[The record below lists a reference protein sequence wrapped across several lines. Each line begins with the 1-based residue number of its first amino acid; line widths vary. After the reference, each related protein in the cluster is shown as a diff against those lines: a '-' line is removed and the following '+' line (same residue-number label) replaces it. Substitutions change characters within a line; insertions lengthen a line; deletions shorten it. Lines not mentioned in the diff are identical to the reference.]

1 MHTECCPAYVF
12 FPLSILQF
20 QIFVNRNRNRS
31 DSGRLELNMIYHWC
45 TKWWRPRIRFS
56 VYSCVPP
63 RAPQSLLTDQKFQ
76 PVTFEIFLVLRHCS
90 LTYDKMSYKTNVLNK
105 FRKLMKKFCC
115 TYVFS
120 CFDAHF
126 DLWIIAVSY
135 VLFYFMIEMFNLFVF
150 FLITSFNYELFSY
163 LCLVNIRWEFFL
175 SAITPHN
182 QLEAL

>member
-1 MHTECCPAYVF
+1 MVAPSYTF
-12 FPLSILQF
+12 FSILLCTPSGASEF
-20 QIFVNRNRNRS
+20 TDRS
-31 DSGRLELNMIYHWC
+31 
-45 TKWWRPRIRFS
+45 
-56 VYSCVPP
+56 
-63 RAPQSLLTDQKFQ
+63 
-76 PVTFEIFLVLRHCS
+76 EISTCHFWNFLVLRHCS
-90 LTYDKMSYKTNVLNK
+90 LTYDKTSYKTNVLNK
-105 FRKLMKKFCC
+105 FSKLMKKFCC

-135 VLFYFMIEMFNLFVF
+135 VLIHFMIEMFNLFVF